1 MKEPLEPHFPILP
14 MMDDFNKLTED
25 ATLMYKKFM
34 HMIASGRAEL
44 DQMKTDIV
52 EKIAVHERVITELM
66 TDIDGSSQDARIL
79 RSNLDIVWNN
89 CQGMKV
95 QMSELLDTLKLE
107 FNLMKEQSIGN
118 VEGVKSLTSE
128 KMGANES
135 KWKDWETDM
144 VKSVHEQM
152 EYVTSELRCS
162 LIFTDGRVKK
172 VEELVANTPEDSKPW
187 MNYCRDIRN
196 HFTGLDTYKE
206 KQLQGLEMD
215 YESKVL
221 AHELLIERMAERMD
235 RLEETAYKCGDK
247 RKRSQEEYETPS
259 PNLELIADE
268 IQG

>member
-1 MKEPLEPHFPILP
+1 MEAARTVKAILPPSPKTSSLPTFSVPISKPIPFIASDDTEIRRLMKEPLEPHFPILP

-44 DQMKTDIV
+44 DQMKIDIV

-89 CQGMKV
+89 CQEMKV

-128 KMGANES
+128 KMGAIES

-152 EYVTSELRCS
+152 EYVTSELRGS
-162 LIFTDGRVKK
+162 LLFIDGRVKK
-172 VEELVANTPEDSKPW
+172 VEELVANTREDSKPW

-196 HFTGLDTYKE
+196 HFRGLDNDKE
-206 KQLQGLEMD
+206 NNFRDWKW
-215 YESKVL
+215 
-221 AHELLIERMAERMD
+221 
-235 RLEETAYKCGDK
+235 T
-247 RKRSQEEYETPS
+247 T
-259 PNLELIADE
+259 NLKFWHMNF
-268 IQG
+268 